1 MLLLGLG
8 LFAQTGLYFLSYDDT
23 ITEADSILTDQGFQV
38 ANDNTGNL
46 IRYYPMN
53 NPKIK
58 VVSLIMNPDF
68 KTVAGWQVVYNADN
82 SEADDNYV
90 FQQLT
95 KIKVESSPVTTRVAG
110 ATWVKPTYIAQVAF
124 RELTN
129 EGLIRQGVFHGIRED
144 LSPKDVGIE
153 PVLKTE
159 SALSTKG
166 QATPKRGKKK
176 R

>member
-1 MLLLGLG
+1 MHKRFILLSLMLLLGLG

-95 KIKVESSPVTTRVAG
+95 KMHNDWFKNYEETGQIVWFLTDTRTVHLVYLDDGSLTVLYYDSKFDKLFDIK
-110 ATWVKPTYIAQVAF
+110 
-124 RELTN
+124 
-129 EGLIRQGVFHGIRED
+129 
-144 LSPKDVGIE
+144 
-153 PVLKTE
+153 
-159 SALSTKG
+159 
-166 QATPKRGKKK
+166 
-176 R
+176 